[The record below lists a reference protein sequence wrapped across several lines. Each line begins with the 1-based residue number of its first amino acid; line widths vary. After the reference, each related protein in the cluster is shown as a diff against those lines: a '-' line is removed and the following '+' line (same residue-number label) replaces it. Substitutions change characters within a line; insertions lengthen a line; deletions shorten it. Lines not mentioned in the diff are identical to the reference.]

1 MLTHWCDV
9 SRTWWYGTF
18 SMTPLQMRAFPLLRI
33 SLHVQRLYA
42 KNNNNKYAI
51 EGGRGRGKGMG
62 QELERNLVSFSW
74 VEKAQSIQ
82 CCAKMQFFF
91 NTFII
96 QLELWESENLI
107 IVTWF
112 SSSQLSDDSELQL
125 SLLSLLCLWNVF
137 ATFFMDT
144 NCIFASTLSSS
155 SDSWERGKFVR
166 TFLRF

>member
-1 MLTHWCDV
+1 
-9 SRTWWYGTF
+9 
-18 SMTPLQMRAFPLLRI
+18 
-33 SLHVQRLYA
+33 
-42 KNNNNKYAI
+42 
-51 EGGRGRGKGMG
+51 
-62 QELERNLVSFSW
+62 
-74 VEKAQSIQ
+74 
-82 CCAKMQFFF
+82 MQLFF

-112 SSSQLSDDSELQL
+112 SSSQFSDDSELQL

-144 NCIFASTLSSS
+144 NCIFASTLSSF

-166 TFLRF
+166 TFLGF